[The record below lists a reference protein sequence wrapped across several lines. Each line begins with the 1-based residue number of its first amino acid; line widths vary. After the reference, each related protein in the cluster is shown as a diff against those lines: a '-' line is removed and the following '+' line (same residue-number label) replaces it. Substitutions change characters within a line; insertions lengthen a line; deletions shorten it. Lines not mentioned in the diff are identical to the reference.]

1 MQQLKEETFLDA
13 YRQMLL
19 IRTYEE
25 ELQKAYWEGKSS
37 SQSPFD
43 ISAGPVPGEMHLS
56 MGQEPS
62 AVGVNMHLR
71 KEDAVFAPHRPHH
84 IAIAKGV
91 DLKRMTAEIF
101 GKETGLGHG
110 KGGHMHLFDP
120 DVRFSCGGIEGATWP
135 QAVGAALAFKMKK
148 QPHVAVAFG
157 GEGAVNQGTFHES
170 LNLASVWKLP
180 VVFMIEDN
188 KWAISV
194 PKKVSTSVERNSDRA
209 GAYNI
214 PGYFV
219 PDNDLE
225 KLYETAGKAI
235 DDARNGK
242 GPSLIE
248 FETYRYAGHFEGDAA
263 GYISDEEKD
272 SLKKKDPIDRI
283 RKKLVSEGLLTEE
296 RDAEMHEEVRKQ
308 VAEAMEYAR
317 SSRYPDPESTLEDVY
332 GGE

>member
-1 MQQLKEETFLDA
+1 MKELDNESLLKA
-13 YRQMLL
+13 YRQMVL

-25 ELQKAYWEGKSS
+25 ELQKAYWEGKARKET
-37 SQSPFD
+37 PFD

-62 AVGVNMHLR
+62 AVGVNMHLN

-91 DLKRMTAEIF
+91 DMRKMTAEIF
-101 GKETGLGHG
+101 GKEDGLGHG

-120 DVRFSCGGIEGATWP
+120 SVRFSCGGIEGATWP
-135 QAVGAALAFKMKK
+135 QATGAALAFKMRGERN
-148 QPHVAVAFG
+148 VAVAFG

-180 VVFMIEDN
+180 VVFMVEDN

-194 PKKVSTSVERNSDRA
+194 PKKVSTSVEKNSVRA
-209 GAYNI
+209 IAYNM

-219 PDNDLE
+219 ADNDIE
-225 KLYETAGKAI
+225 ELYRVAGKAI
-235 DDARNGK
+235 EDARNGK

-248 FETYRYAGHFEGDAA
+248 FETYRYAGHFEGDSA
-263 GYISDEEKD
+263 GYISDDEKE
-272 SLKKKDPIDRI
+272 SIKRKDPIERV
-283 RKKLVSEGLLTEE
+283 RKKLLAQGTMTEE
-296 RDAEMHEEVRKQ
+296 QDSEIHHEVRKQ
-308 VAEAMEYAR
+308 VSELMEYAK
-317 SSRYPDPESTLEDVY
+317 SAKYPDPENTLLSVY
-332 GGE
+332 GGD

>member
-1 MQQLKEETFLDA
+1 MKDFEKDTFVEA
-13 YRQMLL
+13 YREMVL

-25 ELQKAYWEGKSS
+25 ELQKAYWEGKASKE
-37 SQSPFD
+37 SPFD
-43 ISAGPVPGEMHLS
+43 ISAGAVPGEMHLS

-62 AVGVNMHLR
+62 AVGVNMHLT
-71 KEDAVFAPHRPHH
+71 KDDAVFAPHRPHH

-101 GKETGLGHG
+101 GKEGGLGNG

-120 DVRFSCGGIEGATWP
+120 SVKFSCGGIEGATWP
-135 QAVGAALAFKMKK
+135 QATGAALAFKMRKENN
-148 QPHVAVAFG
+148 VAIAFG

-180 VVFMIEDN
+180 VVFVIEDN

-194 PKKVSTSVERNSDRA
+194 SKKVSTSVEKNSVRA
-209 GAYNI
+209 ASYNM

-219 PDNDLE
+219 ADNDVE
-225 KLYETAGKAI
+225 ELYQVAGKAI
-235 DDARNGK
+235 EDARNGK

-263 GYISDEEKD
+263 AYISDEEKE
-272 SLKKKDPIDRI
+272 SIRKKDPIERVRNKLLSQGWMSKDQDRKI
-283 RKKLVSEGLLTEE
+283 
-296 RDAEMHEEVRKQ
+296 HEETRKQ
-308 VAEAMEYAR
+308 VSDVMEYAKAAK
-317 SSRYPDPESTLEDVY
+317 YPEPESTLLNVY
-332 GGE
+332 RGE

>member
-1 MQQLKEETFLDA
+1 MQELKNKTLLDA
-13 YRQMLL
+13 YKQMLL
-19 IRTYEE
+19 IRNYEE

-37 SQSPFD
+37 KESPFD

-62 AVGVNMHLR
+62 AVGVNMHL
-71 KEDAVFAPHRPHH
+71 KNEDAVFAPHRPHH

-91 DLKRMTAEIF
+91 DLNRMTSEIF
-101 GKETGLGHG
+101 GKADGLGKG

-120 DVRFSCGGIEGATWP
+120 SVRFSCGGIEGGTWP
-135 QAVGAALAFKMKK
+135 QAVGAALAFKMTGK
-148 QPHVAVAFG
+148 PNVAVAFG

-209 GAYNI
+209 VAYNM
-214 PGYFV
+214 PGHFV
-219 PDNDLE
+219 ADNDLE
-225 KLYETAGKAI
+225 ELYRVAGKAI
-235 DDARNGK
+235 EDARSGK

-263 GYISDEEKD
+263 AYISDEEKD
-272 SLKKKDPIDRI
+272 AIRKKDPITRV
-283 RKKLVSEGLLTEE
+283 KQKLLSQGLLSE
-296 RDAEMHEEVRKQ
+296 AEDGKIHEEVKKK
-308 VAEAMEYAR
+308 VADAIGHAK
-317 SSRYPDPESTLEDVY
+317 SAKYPEPESVLEGVF
-332 GGE
+332 GGV